1 MGTWR
6 EYDTTADTGIEVEGR
21 SPEDVFVT
29 AGHAFAALTTN
40 PTTIKMTERHE
51 IRVYDVENDLLL
63 VNFLNEL
70 LYLLETEDFVP
81 VQFRKAYHVN
91 DLPSSEPK
99 LFSVIALGGKWEKGV
114 HESRTEI
121 KAVTYHAL
129 KFEKVKRKV
138 WNARVV
144 FDI

>member
-6 EYDTTADTGIEVEGR
+6 EYDTTADTGIEVEGK

-51 IRVYDVENDLLL
+51 ISVSDVDDDLLL
-63 VNFLNEL
+63 VDFLNEL

-81 VQFRKAYHVN
+81 VQFRKARYCG
-91 DLPSSEPK
+91 DYPSTEPK
-99 LFSVIALGGKWEKGV
+99 LFSVIALGGKWIEGE

-129 KFEKVKRKV
+129 KFEKVKRKEYY
-138 WNARVV
+138 ARVV

>member
-6 EYDTTADTGIEVEGR
+6 EYDTTADTGIEVEGK

-51 IRVYDVENDLLL
+51 IRVSDVDNDLLL

-70 LYLLETEDFVP
+70 LYLLETEEFVP
-81 VQFRKAYHVN
+81 VQFRNASHT
-91 DLPSSEPK
+91 DDFPGIEPRI
-99 LFSVIALGGKWEKGV
+99 FSVIALGGKWIQGE

-121 KAVTYHAL
+121 KAVTYHQL
-129 KFEKVKRKV
+129 KFERVKRKV

>member
-6 EYDTTADTGIEVEGR
+6 EYDTTADTGIEVEGK

-51 IRVYDVENDLLL
+51 IQISDVANDLLL
-63 VNFLNEL
+63 VSFLNEL

-81 VQFRKAYHVN
+81 VQFRKASHT
-91 DLPSSEPK
+91 DDFPSTEPK
-99 LFSVIALGGKWEKGV
+99 LFSVIALGGKWEQGV